1 MIEEK
6 YIKLLAD
13 PNKLKSNQS
22 MSQENY
28 FKYQIE
34 SKFNN
39 QITLSSYNYIV
50 TIIQETIVIQD
61 ILNGIINQIK

>member
-22 MSQENY
+22 MTQENY

-61 ILNGIINQIK
+61 LLNDIINQIK

>member
-13 PNKLKSNQS
+13 PNKLKSKPS
-22 MSQENY
+22 MTQENY

-39 QITLSSYNYIV
+39 KITLSSYNYIV

-61 ILNGIINQIK
+61 ILHDIINQIK

>member
-22 MSQENY
+22 MTQENY

-61 ILNGIINQIK
+61 LLHDIINQIK

>member
-22 MSQENY
+22 MTQGNY
-28 FKYQIE
+28 FKHQIE

-61 ILNGIINQIK
+61 ILHDIINQIK

>member
-50 TIIQETIVIQD
+50 TIIKETIVIQD
-61 ILNGIINQIK
+61 ILNDIINQIK

>member
-22 MSQENY
+22 MTQENY

-39 QITLSSYNYIV
+39 QITQSSYNYIV
-50 TIIQETIVIQD
+50 TIIQETIIIQD
-61 ILNGIINQIK
+61 LLHDIINQIK

>member
-22 MSQENY
+22 MTQENY

-50 TIIQETIVIQD
+50 TIIQETIVIQELLHD
-61 ILNGIINQIK
+61 IINQIK

>member
-22 MSQENY
+22 MTQENY

-50 TIIQETIVIQD
+50 TIIQETIIIQD
-61 ILNGIINQIK
+61 LLHDIINQIK

>member
-22 MSQENY
+22 MRQENY

-61 ILNGIINQIK
+61 ILNDIINQIK

>member
-13 PNKLKSNQS
+13 PNKLKSNLS
-22 MSQENY
+22 MTQENY

-61 ILNGIINQIK
+61 LLHDIINQIK

>member
-22 MSQENY
+22 MTRENY

-61 ILNGIINQIK
+61 LLHDIINQIK

>member
-39 QITLSSYNYIV
+39 QITLSSYNYII
-50 TIIQETIVIQD
+50 TIIKETIVIQD
-61 ILNGIINQIK
+61 ILNDIINQIK